1 MLRYHFSSTGETSV
15 FYVDRFHSG
24 SEQVN
29 SRLYISGLGVTAA
42 QLLKPV
48 LMKAAITQLRHE
60 MGTIHENALF
70 IQTERGFWKIFV
82 IKTIILIVFVTKHMN
97 GNSVTEKANDKEK
110 RLNKMTPFK
119 ININSLR
126 TQS

>member
-1 MLRYHFSSTGETSV
+1 
-15 FYVDRFHSG
+15 
-24 SEQVN
+24 
-29 SRLYISGLGVTAA
+29 
-42 QLLKPV
+42 
-48 LMKAAITQLRHE
+48 MKAAITQLRHE

-70 IQTERGFWKIFV
+70 IKTERGFWKIFV

-97 GNSVTEKANDKEK
+97 GNSVTKKANDKEK

>member
-1 MLRYHFSSTGETSV
+1 
-15 FYVDRFHSG
+15 
-24 SEQVN
+24 
-29 SRLYISGLGVTAA
+29 
-42 QLLKPV
+42 
-48 LMKAAITQLRHE
+48 

-97 GNSVTEKANDKEK
+97 GNSVTKQANDKEK

-126 TQS
+126 IQS